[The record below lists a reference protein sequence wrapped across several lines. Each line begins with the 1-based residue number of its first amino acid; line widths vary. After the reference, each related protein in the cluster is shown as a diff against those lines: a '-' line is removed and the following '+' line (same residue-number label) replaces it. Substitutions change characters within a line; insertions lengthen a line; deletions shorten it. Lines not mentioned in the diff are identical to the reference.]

1 MKFNELEIKQEI
13 QKALEEMGFSEMMP
27 IQERVIPLVL
37 DGCDVIGQAQ
47 TGTGKTAAFGIPLI
61 EKSNRKHAGVEHL
74 IISPTRE
81 LATQIKNELD
91 LTTCR
96 VC

>member
-13 QKALEEMGFSEMMP
+13 LTSLEEIGFNEMMP
-27 IQERVIPLVL
+27 IQERVIPLIL

-61 EKSNRKHAGVEHL
+61 EKSTKKHEGVEHL
-74 IISPTRE
+74 IISPTR
-81 LATQIKNELD
+81 
-91 LTTCR
+91 
-96 VC
+96 